1 MDRCLRSFQLNRE
14 RNETCYKYNPSQ
26 NVLKRS
32 KEVTW
37 EYNKKH
43 SKKHKK
49 KEKSSK

>member
-1 MDRCLRSFQLNRE
+1 MLQIQSF
-14 RNETCYKYNPSQ
+14 K

-37 EYNKKH
+37 GYNEEH
-43 SKKHKK
+43 SKKHKE

>member
-1 MDRCLRSFQLNRE
+1 MNPV
-14 RNETCYKYNPSQ
+14 NHNPSQ

-37 EYNKKH
+37 KYNKEH
-43 SKKHKK
+43 SKKHKE

>member
-1 MDRCLRSFQLNRE
+1 MLQIQSF
-14 RNETCYKYNPSQ
+14 K

-37 EYNKKH
+37 GHNEEH
-43 SKKHKK
+43 SKKYKE